1 MTDNEIV
8 QLYLDRDEAAITETK
23 HSYGKLLQSIAFNIL
38 HNKQDAEECENEAC
52 LKAWNSIPPNKP
64 HRLCAYLCKISRRL
78 ALDRY
83 DYNTAAKR
91 GASLSLD
98 ELEECIAS
106 AGCAEDRLSE
116 NALAELLNS
125 FLAKSDYNTR
135 VIFMRRFWFG
145 ESISEIAKALHASES
160 MVKSRISRTLK
171 KLREH
176 LRKEGYNI

>member
-8 QLYLDRDEAAITETK
+8 RLYLDRDENAISETK
-23 HSYGKLLQSIAFNIL
+23 IAYGRLMQSVAYNIL

-64 HRLCAYLCKISRRL
+64 QRLCAYLCKIARRL

-91 GASLSLD
+91 GAALPLD
-98 ELEECIAS
+98 ELAECIAS
-106 AGCAEDRLSE
+106 TRCADDSFTESE
-116 NALAELLNS
+116 LAQLLNG
-125 FLAKSDYNTR
+125 FLDASDYNTR
-135 VIFMRRFWFG
+135 VIFIRRFWFG
-145 ESISEIAKALHASES
+145 ESISDIAKALHASQS

-171 KLREH
+171 KLREY
-176 LRKEGYNI
+176 LKKEGYNI